1 MQSNFREKQ
10 CGQLP
15 GRLAKLNISSNAS
28 YAMGRLT
35 EGGVHTLNLCL
46 GPCNAN
52 AS

>member
-1 MQSNFREKQ
+1 MWAT
-10 CGQLP
+10 GW
-15 GRLAKLNISSNAS
+15 RLARPNISGNAS

-46 GPCNAN
+46 GHCNAN